1 MSKDIIKTEIYVEN
15 NKVNV
20 IRINN
25 KKYISLTD
33 LARYANPEEP
43 KIPVQS
49 WMRNKDVISYLGLWE
64 KLNNENFKGHEFETF
79 ENEAGKHSFYMSPQK
94 WIKETN
100 AIGIISKSG
109 NNGGTFAHSDIA
121 FEFASWL
128 SPEFKLY
135 LIQEF
140 ERLKK
145 NESYQYKIEWQA
157 NRVLS
162 KVNYLIHTDAIKIN
176 IVPVLTEEQKR
187 YAYAE
192 EADVLNVALF
202 GMTAKQWRLQNPEL
216 AEKGNMRDYTDLL
229 HLVILS
235 NLENT
240 NAELINAGMPQNER
254 LIKLNESARRQ
265 MRVLENNK
273 GIKELENLQKEI
285 NENNIMKIKDKN

>member
-1 MSKDIIKTEIYVEN
+1 MSKDIIKTEIYVEK
-15 NKVNV
+15 NKVSV

-25 KKYISLTD
+25 KEYISLTD

-43 KIPVQS
+43 KIPVQA

-162 KVNYLIHTDAIKIN
+162 KVNYLVHTDAVKMN

-202 GMTAKQWRLQNPEL
+202 GMTAKQWRTQNPDL
-216 AEKGNMRDYTDLL
+216 VEKGNMRDYTDLL

-240 NAELINAGMPQNER
+240 NAELINEGVPQSER

-285 NENNIMKIKDKN
+285 NGNNILKIKDKN